1 MQQEDLNAKLLSNFT
16 SHMNFNTSQVEFST
30 LSVRSAKSNPVQ
42 DLAESRRLLCDSK
55 LYPQKSASDLGLI
68 AFSALVFGLVDRKC
82 QYCRKAIRFK
92 SGRFGRT
99 ILKKSLH

>member
-1 MQQEDLNAKLLSNFT
+1 MFELLFGLKLSPPLLLKLEHEVELSI
-16 SHMNFNTSQVEFST
+16 
-30 LSVRSAKSNPVQ
+30 LSVRSAKSSLDSSN
-42 DLAESRRLLCDSK
+42 SRLLCDSK
-55 LYPQKSASDLGLI
+55 LYPHKSTSDLGLI

-92 SGRFGRT
+92 SGRFERT

>member
-1 MQQEDLNAKLLSNFT
+1 MFELLFGLKLS
-16 SHMNFNTSQVEFST
+16 
-30 LSVRSAKSNPVQ
+30 PP
-42 DLAESRRLLCDSK
+42 LLLKLEQIVDSK
-55 LYPQKSASDLGLI
+55 CEICEIQALIPPIQDLGLI

-92 SGRFGRT
+92 SGRFERT